1 VRPFC
6 HPFPAPT
13 VFVGMKLP
21 VPLLMATLLVPPY
34 GLAAE
39 TVARIVIQNSPLA
52 GFRYY
57 QGRSLW
63 DELEVG
69 DALALVREP
78 DNPFDPNAVR
88 IEWRGHK
95 LGYVPRRENARL
107 ARQMDHGAAVEAR
120 ITELRTSRNG
130 RNLVSYEIS
139 LRLP

>member
-1 VRPFC
+1 MRSP
-6 HPFPAPT
+6 
-13 VFVGMKLP
+13 LP
-21 VPLLMATLLVPPY
+21 VLIAALLAAPY

-39 TVARIVIQNSPLA
+39 TIARIVIQNSPLA

-57 QGRSLW
+57 EGRSLW
-63 DELEVG
+63 DELRVG

-95 LGYVPRRENARL
+95 LGYVPRRENGRL

-120 ITELRTSRNG
+120 ITELRRSRNG
-130 RNLVSYEIS
+130 RNLLSYEIS